1 MLRVEEVHV
10 LRHQVLVEG
19 RSQRQVAREL
29 GISRNTV
36 RRYLTIAEPVR
47 IERAP
52 RARPVFER
60 VRPRLDEL
68 IEQWSQRTTPKQRLT
83 ATRLHRELREEGY
96 AVGVTLVR
104 DHLREWRR
112 RQAEVYVPLV
122 HRAGEEAQVD
132 FFEVTVELGGERRK
146 AWKFLMRL
154 MYSGRDFAWL
164 YERCDQLAF
173 LDGHVRA
180 FAHFG
185 GVPERG
191 VYDNLKPAVRR
202 VLFPRRQL
210 TARFEALASHYLF
223 EPCFARPGEGHDK
236 GGVEARGQAIRLQ
249 HLTPIPRGD
258 SLGELSA
265 WLLSEVERHAPA
277 RVWEHFAEEQ
287 RLLRPLPDVAFDVRR
302 VRAVSVSRSALVRV
316 EGAWY
321 SVPSGWAGLRATA
334 YVGVEEVE
342 LRCRDERVVH
352 PRQPFGGRLVRYR
365 HYLGELAR
373 KPQAVRQVA
382 PELVAELGEPFERLW
397 GLLVPE
403 QGAHDAARTL
413 ARLLRAVQ
421 EHGEQRVREVLERV
435 LEEAPAAGNFDE
447 LAVQRLLVAAAPP
460 AEVAVPPRLQA
471 YEVESAS
478 AAAYDDLLGA
488 VAP

>member
-19 RSQRQVAREL
+19 RSRRQVAREL

-36 RRYLTIAEPVR
+36 RRYLTLAEPVR

-52 RARPVFER
+52 RARPVYER

-68 IEQWSQRTTPKQRLT
+68 IDEWSQRTTPKQRLT
-83 ATRLHRELREEGY
+83 ATRLHRELRAEGY

-112 RQAEVYVPLV
+112 QQSEVYVPLV
-122 HRAGEEAQVD
+122 HRPGEEAQVD
-132 FFEVTVELGGERRK
+132 FFEVTVEVAGERRK
-146 AWKFLMRL
+146 AWKFLLRL
-154 MYSGRDFAWL
+154 MYSGRDFVWL
-164 YERCDQLAF
+164 YERCDQLAL

-191 VYDNLKPAVRR
+191 VYDNLKPAVQRL
-202 VLFPRRQL
+202 LFPRRQL
-210 TARFEALASHYLF
+210 TARFHALASHYLF

-249 HLTPIPRGD
+249 HLTPIPRGRT
-258 SLGELSA
+258 LGEISA
-265 WLLSEVERHAPA
+265 WLLGEVDRHAPA
-277 RVWEHFAEEQ
+277 RVWERFAEEQ
-287 RLLRPLPDVAFDVRR
+287 RLLRPVPDVPFDARR
-302 VRAVSVSRSALVRV
+302 IRAVSVSRSALLRV

-334 YVGVEEVE
+334 YVGVDE
-342 LRCRDERVVH
+342 LTLCCRGEQVVH

-382 PELVAELGEPFERLW
+382 PELVAELGEPFGRLW
-397 GLLVPE
+397 ELLLAAH
-403 QGAHDAARTL
+403 GGHDAARTL
-413 ARLLRAVQ
+413 ARLLGAVH
-421 EHGEQRVREVLERV
+421 EHGEERVREVLERI
-435 LEEAPAAGNFDE
+435 LAEAPAARRFDE
-447 LAVQRLLVAAAPP
+447 LAAQRLLVAAQTPP
-460 AEVAVPPRLQA
+460 AVAVPLRLQG
-471 YEVESAS
+471 YQVETVS
-478 AAAYDDLLGA
+478 AAAYDHLLGA
-488 VAP
+488 VAR